1 MAMIAVVIVVMTLF
15 VAMRMAVCG
24 MIVPRAGVIPGQCVF
39 R

>member
-1 MAMIAVVIVVMTLF
+1 MAMIAVVTVFVTVF
-15 VAMRMAVCG
+15 VAMRMAVSA